1 MTVMRRRRARCSADA
16 NGAGAGSRSREPD
29 DIFTPPAFRPSNFLT
44 QPVVR
49 YPTNDKV
56 AIENDGDIELD
67 TGTVASAKVLTTA
80 DIFVDG
86 STEGLLA
93 QLTSV
98 TSRLAA
104 AEAKLAAL
112 VICKPPG
119 GFLAYD
125 GANFHCTC
133 GFGYSGAQCDTPP
146 SISKLEPTTVS
157 KIFAAEPILDSGSSD
172 SDHDLTKSADQDT
185 STGWKPDWQG
195 VAEIFIVFN
204 LQQPVEVKGLSVCA
218 GGSHGITGFTFSYD
232 PNHSGSGPWTEAF
245 TSDIN
250 RACHYSEVSLP
261 QQVQYIRLGRIQ
273 MQLETTRYWGWNEVE
288 FFEPNIGD
296 RVE

>member
-49 YPTNDKV
+49 YPTTDKV
-56 AIENDGDIELD
+56 AIDNDGDIELN

-104 AEAKLAAL
+104 VETQLASFVMASNGNVNVEGALSVDGNLALGTIQTISFAYGAETVDHGKSFVLISSSFAGWSISYDSNGTPTAGQMLFIRNAGTAATTDSMGYSL
-112 VICKPPG
+112 SAGAGALYV
-119 GFLAYD
+119 YD
-125 GANFHCTC
+125 G
-133 GFGYSGAQCDTPP
+133 
-146 SISKLEPTTVS
+146 
-157 KIFAAEPILDSGSSD
+157 
-172 SDHDLTKSADQDT
+172 SA
-185 STGWKPDWQG
+185 WQVIMG
-195 VAEIFIVFN
+195 
-204 LQQPVEVKGLSVCA
+204 
-218 GGSHGITGFTFSYD
+218 
-232 PNHSGSGPWTEAF
+232 
-245 TSDIN
+245 
-250 RACHYSEVSLP
+250 
-261 QQVQYIRLGRIQ
+261 
-273 MQLETTRYWGWNEVE
+273 
-288 FFEPNIGD
+288 
-296 RVE
+296 